1 MPVKYGFLIQE
12 GKIYD
17 QQIEKYEIKKRA
29 SKNNIIYYIEPVG
42 FKRLHVFEPLLLTYE
57 FDKVFE
63 ILKFNSTLQKARKT
77 RQGRVNRKL
86 HYMANM
92 SMSHNY
98 PPTYLTQ
105 KKFYVYKYIQQL
117 KRDFNL

>member
-1 MPVKYGFLIQE
+1 MPIQHGFLIDE

-17 QQIEKYEIKKRA
+17 TQIDAYEIKKRI
-29 SKNNIIYYIEPVG
+29 SGNNVIYYMEPVG
-42 FKRLHVFEPLLLTYE
+42 FKRLHLFEPLLFFYTVE
-57 FDKVFE
+57 KTFD
-63 ILKFNSTLQKARKT
+63 ILRFNSNLKKARKV
-77 RQGRVNRKL
+77 RQGRSGRKL
-86 HYMANM
+86 HFMSNM

-117 KRDFNL
+117 KRDFL